1 MRIIYCKMHGKQT
14 EKQAKKN
21 TACATCRS
29 FVQPKFKAKR
39 PGES

>member
-1 MRIIYCKMHGKQT
+1 VRMVYCKTHGKQT

-21 TACATCRS
+21 GACITCS
-29 FVQPKFKAKR
+29 TFVKKPFKAKR